1 MENLSLFTIDT
12 LKTLT
17 KTYLRKSLSENL
29 KNMGNSFEVIYDTF
43 TNTLDCYAT
52 LKKKKYRSNQQ
63 IYDEKT
69 TSENYD
75 KIPFAQ

>member
-17 KTYLRKSLSENL
+17 KNYLRKSLSENL

-43 TNTLDCYAT
+43 RNTLDCYAT
-52 LKKKKYRSNQQ
+52 LKKKKNRSNQQ